1 MSWRE
6 SLSELV
12 NFLDKY
18 DSERTFQFKGSLQ
31 RKFTELEDL
40 VMDQLIYEAV
50 GSLIIEANRWVRHF
64 KRLLEETKAFEE
76 VREILMTRE
85 LKSFLSDPKR
95 HLKKKIMFYLHDM
108 LREVID
114 LESFEDKALAA
125 IKTSLRTNMRTIY
138 QDWILLTIVN
148 IILSSGGKVAYPESK
163 VISLERSGAQKLG
176 WIPPNMVLRI
186 PGKGYISIFIEVPRP
201 IGWGDTK
208 DLMRIWK
215 LYTTLRPDIMVYSGM
230 IMNILDL
237 SSDPPI
243 KRPDLIIEVKELSD
257 WYERIREVRGP
268 FAKPLT
274 VERWRSMWIE
284 GLWDGLAGILGV
296 KRKGRREEVEE
307 ERKVKRLRD
316 VEIVKLYK
324 AFYKPKYMMVITRRR
339 TPSKIR
345 RLLEEDGI
353 IVIDKIGFN
362 RKRLFPAAEIL
373 RRIAASENELQI
385 KLSGRIYNEIRRLA
399 SEYGISE
406 DRLVDILLN
415 IGLKHK
421 GEVNDYL
428 N

>member
-1 MSWRE
+1 
-6 SLSELV
+6 
-12 NFLDKY
+12 
-18 DSERTFQFKGSLQ
+18 
-31 RKFTELEDL
+31 
-40 VMDQLIYEAV
+40 
-50 GSLIIEANRWVRHF
+50 
-64 KRLLEETKAFEE
+64 
-76 VREILMTRE
+76 
-85 LKSFLSDPKR
+85 
-95 HLKKKIMFYLHDM
+95 M

-148 IILSSGGKVAYPESK
+148 IILSSGGKVVYPESK

-176 WIPPNMVLRI
+176 WIPPNIVLRI
-186 PGKGYISIFIEVPRP
+186 PGKGCISIFIEVPRP

-208 DLMRIWK
+208 DLKRIWK

-296 KRKGRREEVEE
+296 KRKSRREEVEE
-307 ERKVKRLRD
+307 ERRVKRLRD

-339 TPSKIR
+339 TPSKIK

-353 IVIDKIGFN
+353 IVIDRIGFN
-362 RKRLFPAAEIL
+362 KKRLFSAAEIL
-373 RRIAASENELQI
+373 MRIATSEDELQI
-385 KLSGRIYNEIRRLA
+385 KLSGRIYSEIRRLA

-421 GEVNDYL
+421 GEVSDYL